1 MKKYILA
8 LSLVV
13 SFTSCD
19 DYLTVTPPSEPT
31 DESLS
36 PEFADEN
43 MSALYNG
50 ALYVLTTWFN
60 SYGYNGYRGTL
71 LTVDALGGDMIG
83 TSGIYGGVVTQYNFK
98 TNDPL
103 GSNVDMMWKKYYQTI
118 SNVNKALQFYDR
130 LPSPSATSQA
140 QYAQLIALRAMCYLD
155 IVRLWQMPYELGA
168 SLPVAPNMN
177 GITDL
182 EVIKAGVPL
191 STVAELYEVLID
203 DLLEAKDILT
213 TLEYTKTSFGQMDA
227 DVVSIFL
234 ARAYLTRGTL
244 KDGGVKV
251 DMDAA
256 IEHASSIRI
265 SGKYPLMGQADF
277 ASGFNEATNPE
288 FMWGLPQTS
297 SNNSMSYVFNYLDT
311 RHEDTRSYY
320 KNAVVDPYFMQL
332 FDYGAGYDNTDCRF
346 GLFEYSTE
354 GAPRVQK
361 RLTYNKFHFRTSERT
376 ADLVYMRAA
385 EAWLIEAE
393 AKLRGGTGG
402 TSQSAEEIVN
412 ELRLQRGA
420 TTAGYTVD
428 IDFVL
433 KERRREFW
441 GEGVAGLFDLTRTQ
455 SVLVRKP
462 LDVADFPQFPEIT
475 GGHYTLVFPDKSPF
489 VENSPFYFFQIPE
502 QEIVNNPAVDGL
514 LPRL

>member
-8 LSLVV
+8 LSLVA
-13 SFTSCD
+13 SLTACD

-31 DESLS
+31 GESLS
-36 PEFADEN
+36 PEYADEN

-103 GSNVDMMWKKYYQTI
+103 GTNVDMTWKKYFQTI
-118 SNVNKALQFYDR
+118 SNVNKALVFYNK
-130 LPSPSATSQA
+130 LPNPSKTSQA

-177 GITDL
+177 GITDV
-182 EVIKAGVPL
+182 EEIKAGVPL

-203 DLLEAKDILT
+203 DLLEAKELLSNLDVK
-213 TLEYTKTSFGQMDA
+213 KTSFGQMDA
-227 DVVSIFL
+227 DVVSMFL
-234 ARAYLTRGTL
+234 ARAYLTRGTQ
-244 KDGGVKV
+244 KVGGVKA

-256 IEHASSIRI
+256 IEHAASIRANE
-265 SGKYPLMGQADF
+265 KYTLMGQNDF
-277 ASGFNEATNPE
+277 SGGFNDAGNPE

-297 SNNSMSYVFNYLDT
+297 SNSSMSYVFNYLDT
-311 RHEDTRSYY
+311 RHNDTRAYY
-320 KNAVVDPYFMQL
+320 KNAVVDPYFIKM
-332 FDYGAGYDNTDCRF
+332 FDYGAGFDSLDCRF
-346 GLFEYSTE
+346 GLFEYSAE
-354 GAPRVQK
+354 GAPRVQNI
-361 RLTYNKFHFRTSERT
+361 LTYNKFHFRDSEKT
-376 ADLVYMRAA
+376 ADIVYMRAA

-393 AKLRGGTGG
+393 AKLRGGEGG
-402 TSQSAEEIVN
+402 SSQSAEEIVN
-412 ELRLQRGA
+412 ELRAKRGA
-420 TTAGYTVD
+420 TTTGYTVD
-428 IDFVL
+428 VDFVL
-433 KERRREFW
+433 KERRREVW

-455 SVLVRKP
+455 SVLERKP
-462 LDVADFPQFPEIT
+462 LDVADFPQYPGIK

-489 VENSPFYFFQIPE
+489 VANSPYYFFQIPE